1 MGMGLFEH
9 IHIQLSPA
17 TMALSLKDYASR
29 YHGAVGLAWLSMVV
43 ENHHSLADELP
54 EYLQSFV
61 DYIRG

>member
-1 MGMGLFEH
+1 
-9 IHIQLSPA
+9 
-17 TMALSLKDYASR
+17 MALSLKDYASR
-29 YHGAVGLAWLSMVV
+29 YHGAVGLAWLRMVV